1 MTEETTFEETTT
13 GEMDTMEDQMN
24 QEAAEANV
32 DAETTAAAAPAAEG
46 QAPADLTVQDLQ
58 ALKVII
64 DVASQR
70 GAFKPNEMVAVGQTY
85 QKLETFLTAVAQQQ
99 GEQAPAA

>member
-1 MTEETTFEETTT
+1 MSDDIKQSEEVNPAQASEEAT
-13 GEMDTMEDQMN
+13 G
-24 QEAAEANV
+24 
-32 DAETTAAAAPAAEG
+32 P
-46 QAPADLTVQDLQ
+46 DLTINDLQ
-58 ALKVII
+58 ALRSII